1 MYCRSI
7 TGLGL
12 SLAVLLISSLALGAS
27 PGDVVINEIY
37 VNTPDYYDGSEYI
50 EIYNTTA
57 DSIDISGWS
66 LSGVEYD
73 EICGEHYHAFPS
85 GTWIHAGE
93 YIVIA
98 RDVEDGDGF
107 TDRFGPALPDF
118 EMYDASQASYEVDD
132 PRVPNTIV
140 NHDPF
145 DDQIRFYSGTTN
157 GDYGF
162 RCTGA
167 GRYEVLYL
175 YADTTYTTQIDA
187 VEYSD
192 AACMVDMCTANG
204 TSDAFPYYP
213 DEGFSLGRDESS
225 TDTDNS
231 SVDLTVQFTTPGA
244 QNVNNIPPDMWTL
257 RYSPCVPTTS
267 DQVTISCNIADDDG
281 IAWARCYY
289 AVADDPPDFTY
300 GAWDSVTM
308 TDLDGDSVYTG
319 TLPAQAVDPSYLK
332 FYVRASD
339 NLGAIGTYPEAG
351 SAEPYNYSVGMTLI
365 SDIQYVETGGDAS
378 EYVDQAVNVTGIV
391 TVEPGIY
398 NDYTFVIQDGTGSWS
413 GIHVYDYYASASV
426 ARGDLV
432 TVSGWVSEFAT
443 TSNSVTS
450 LRTEINLFTGC
461 LTNHGPDTVPSPFVV
476 TTTTVATTS
485 NLAERYEGVLIR
497 TEDVTVTND
506 SLDAFGEW
514 EINDGSGPCRVDDYA
529 YYVYDPKNGDVLE
542 AVQGILDDSYANY
555 KIEPRGDEDIIGP
568 PAISNVRYSPHAP
581 TASDQITFSATV
593 TCANPIA
600 SVKTYFS
607 TNDGA
612 SWDSTSMSTSD
623 SVYTGTA
630 GPLPDDSGVEYYV
643 MAWANTGAAARR
655 PSAGSYSFYVGRVSI
670 YDIQFPAGG
679 DSSAYAG
686 KPVNTSG
693 IVTAASGTF
702 SDFFFFIEEDY
713 GVGSAEYRGVKVY
726 AGATAPAVSRGD
738 SVTVSGDVWEYFG
751 ETEIS
756 IPFDEAMTI
765 HSSGH
770 EHPPAYDVTAGS
782 VNTSEQWEGVL
793 VKVDNAVVTDPD
805 NGFGEWTIYSGGA
818 PGDTCVVGDIVAYTY
833 TPVLSD
839 AVVVTGISMY
849 AYGDYTLQPR
859 DDDDI
864 CHPGMAGVDDNRTPV
879 RLAMSIFPNPVMS
892 AGEIRLA
899 IPSNDHVAVKIYDVK
914 GKYVETLLDKQV
926 QAGEHQ
932 ITWEGRNRE
941 GRRVTSGIYFVRV
954 ETTRGS
960 LTKKMVLSR

>member
-1 MYCRSI
+1 
-7 TGLGL
+7 
-12 SLAVLLISSLALGAS
+12 
-27 PGDVVINEIY
+27 
-37 VNTPDYYDGSEYI
+37 
-50 EIYNTTA
+50 
-57 DSIDISGWS
+57 
-66 LSGVEYD
+66 
-73 EICGEHYHAFPS
+73 
-85 GTWIHAGE
+85 
-93 YIVIA
+93 
-98 RDVEDGDGF
+98 
-107 TDRFGPALPDF
+107 
-118 EMYDASQASYEVDD
+118 MYDPSQSYEVDD

-145 DDQIRFYSGTTN
+145 DDQIRFYSGESN
-157 GDYGF
+157 GDYAY
-162 RCTGA
+162 RCTGE

-175 YADTTYTTQIDA
+175 YTDTLYTTQIDA

-192 AACMVDMCTANG
+192 LACTVDMCTANG
-204 TSDAFPYYP
+204 ASDAFPYYP
-213 DEGFSLGRDESS
+213 DEGYSLGRDENS

-231 SVDLTVQFTTPGA
+231 SVDLTVQVTTPGA
-244 QNVNNIPPDMWTL
+244 ENIDNIPPDIWTL
-257 RYSPCVPTTS
+257 RYAPCVPTTS
-267 DQVTISCNIADDDG
+267 DQVTVSCYIADDHG

-289 AVADDPPDFTY
+289 AVATDPPDFTY

-308 TDLDGDSVYTG
+308 TDPDSDSLYTG

-339 NLGAIGTYPEAG
+339 NVGTISKYPDDAPE
-351 SAEPYNYSVGMTLI
+351 EPYNYSVGMTLI
-365 SDIQYVETGGDAS
+365 SDIQTVPIGADTSLYV
-378 EYVDQAVNVTGIV
+378 YQAVNVTGVV
-391 TVEPGIY
+391 TAEPGIY

-413 GIHVYDYYASASV
+413 GIYVYDGSGTASV
-426 ARGDLV
+426 ARGDRV
-432 TVSGWVSEFAT
+432 TVSGWISEYYTGDDTFGK
-443 TSNSVTS
+443 
-450 LRTEINLFTGC
+450 TEVNLFSDC
-461 LTNHGPDTVPSPFVV
+461 LTNHGPDTVPAPTVV
-476 TTTTVATTS
+476 STSTLATVYPYV
-485 NLAERYEGVLIR
+485 AERYEGVLIR
-497 TEDVTVTND
+497 TQNVTVTND
-506 SLDAFGEW
+506 SLDQYGEW

-529 YYVYDPKNGDVLE
+529 YYIYEPTTGDVLE
-542 AVQGILDDSYANY
+542 AVQGILDNSYDNY

-568 PAISNVRYSPHAP
+568 PAISNVRYTPHAP

-607 TNDGA
+607 TDDGA

-623 SVYTGTA
+623 SVYAGTA
-630 GPLPDDSGVEYYV
+630 GPLPDDSSVEYYV
-643 MAWANTGAAARR
+643 MAWSNAGTTARR
-655 PSAGSYSFYVGRVSI
+655 PSAGSYSFYVGRLSI
-670 YDIQFPAGG
+670 YQIQLPAGG

-693 IVTAASGTF
+693 IVTAATGTF
-702 SDFFFFIEEDY
+702 SDYFFFIGEDY

-756 IPFDEAMTI
+756 MPFDEAITV

-770 EHPPAYDVTAGS
+770 EHPPAYDVVAGS
-782 VNTSEQWEGVL
+782 VNISEQWEGVL
-793 VKVDNAVVTDPD
+793 VRVDNAVVSLAD

-818 PGDTCVVGDIVAYTY
+818 PSDTCVVGDIVDYAYV
-833 TPVLSD
+833 PQLGD

-864 CHPGMAGVDDNRTPV
+864 CHPGMAGVDDNRIPV

-899 IPSNDHVAVKIYDVK
+899 IPSDDRVSVKVYNVN
-914 GKYVETLLDKQV
+914 GKHVETLMDKRV
-926 QAGEHQ
+926 RAGEHR
-932 ITWEGRNRE
+932 ITWEGRNRD

-960 LTKKMVLSR
+960 LTMKMVLSR